1 VAKSAPKRVRTRK
14 LTVGARI
21 LNRELSALALNQ
33 RVLDL
38 ASDPQQPLLE
48 RVRYCSIV
56 SSVLDE
62 FFMIRVA
69 GLLDQVASGL
79 AVRSTDGRPPQDVLD
94 EIRERVLA
102 LSRAQSKL
110 WAGEL
115 RPALAKEG
123 IVIGSVEDMSKG
135 DLEVLERRFEREVFP
150 VLTPLGVGPGQPF
163 PFISPLSLS
172 LGVLVRDPNTEEERF
187 ARLKVPEGLP
197 RFLRSNGMGPLLP
210 LERVIAHFL
219 PWLFPGM
226 EIVERGV
233 LRVTRD
239 ADFEVSDE
247 ADDLLEALQTELRRR
262 PFGDVVR
269 LEVSDSMSDGM
280 LAQLKE
286 GLRIR
291 DDQVYPVHGL
301 IDMSELSEIANLD
314 RPDLKFDPWV
324 GVTRRPFT
332 APDARSLFLSL
343 RRTDALVQI
352 PYDSFG
358 SSVEG
363 FVGQTAR
370 DPQVSALK
378 TTVYRTSDDSALAP
392 ALITAAE
399 NGKQAVC
406 LVELKARFDE
416 QRNIQ
421 WSQRLEKAGVHVVH
435 GFPRLKIHAK
445 TTLVVRRDP
454 DGLRRYAHVGT
465 GNYHAVT
472 ARQYEDLGLF
482 TADEE
487 ITADVADLFNYLT
500 GYGKP
505 QNFRKLLVAPFNLR
519 EGLVEEIQATAAA
532 AKAGTPSSIRIKVNA
547 LHDVQL
553 IEELY
558 RASKAGAQIDVVARR
573 ICGLR
578 PGIKG
583 MSENVRV
590 RSVLGRFLEHSRFLI
605 FQRGDESRYLLG
617 SADLMPRN
625 LDHRIEVVAPVE
637 ARPLQAELDAIF
649 GALLADTAQAW
660 ELRSDGSWLRIR
672 PSKGEERRSAQD
684 KLMSRARS
692 RARRLARPA
701 DWGGGAARSA
711 VDEEAGDR
719 PHGAAGAA

>member
-1 VAKSAPKRVRTRK
+1 MPPSLSRAPLVDNHAVAKSVPKPKHVRRHSA
-14 LTVGARI
+14 GARI

-38 ASDPQQPLLE
+38 ASDPEQPLLE
-48 RVRYCSIV
+48 RVRYCSIC
-56 SSVLDE
+56 SNVLDE

-69 GLLDQVASGL
+69 GLLDQAASGL
-79 AVRSTDGRPPQDVLD
+79 AVRSADGRLPKEVLA

-110 WAGEL
+110 WAAEL
-115 RPALAKEG
+115 CPALAEQG
-123 IVIGSVEDMSKG
+123 IVIGAVEDLSKR
-135 DLEVLERRFEREVFP
+135 DLAALERRFDREVFP

-163 PFISPLSLS
+163 PFVSPLSLS
-172 LGVLVRDPNTEEERF
+172 LAVLVRDPKTEEEFF
-187 ARLKVPEGLP
+187 ARLKVPEGLA
-197 RFLRSNGMGPLLP
+197 RFLRLNGTGALLP

-226 EIVERGV
+226 EIGERGFF
-233 LRVTRD
+233 RVTRD

-247 ADDLLEALQTELRRR
+247 ADDLLEALQTELHRRR
-262 PFGDVVR
+262 FGDVVR
-269 LEVSDSMSDGM
+269 LEVSESMSDAM

-286 GLRIR
+286 GLRIS
-291 DDQVYPVHGL
+291 DEQIYPVRGL
-301 IDMSELSEIANLD
+301 IDMSQLTEIADLG
-314 RPDLKFDPWV
+314 RPELKFDRWA

-332 APDARSLFLSL
+332 APDARTLFLSL

-352 PYDSFG
+352 PYDSFT
-358 SSVEG
+358 SSVEA
-363 FVGQTAR
+363 FVGQASR

-392 ALITAAE
+392 ALIAAAE

-406 LVELKARFDE
+406 LVELTARFDE
-416 QRNIQ
+416 QRNIE
-421 WSQRLEKAGVHVVH
+421 WSQRLEQAGVHVVH

-454 DGLRRYAHVGT
+454 DGLRRYAHIGT

-472 ARQYEDLGLF
+472 ARLYEDLGLF

-500 GYGKP
+500 GFGQP
-505 QNFRKLLVAPFNLR
+505 QSFRKLLVAPFNLR
-519 EGLVEEIQATAAA
+519 KGLVEQIRATAAA
-532 AKAGTPSSIRIKVNA
+532 AKAGSPASIRIKVNA
-547 LHDVQL
+547 LHDEQM

-558 RASKAGAQIDVVARR
+558 RASQAGAQIDIVTRR

-578 PGIKG
+578 PDVKG

-605 FQRGDESRYLLG
+605 FQRGDESRYFLG
-617 SADLMPRN
+617 SADLLPRN
-625 LDHRIEVVAPVE
+625 LDHRIEVVAPIE
-637 ARPLQAELDAIF
+637 ARPLQAELDAVF
-649 GALLADTAQAW
+649 EALLADNAQAW

-672 PSKGEERRSAQD
+672 PPKGKRRRSAQA
-684 KLMSRARS
+684 KLTSRARS
-692 RARRLARPA
+692 RARRLERP
-701 DWGGGAARSA
+701 ST
-711 VDEEAGDR
+711 
-719 PHGAAGAA
+719 

>member
-1 VAKSAPKRVRTRK
+1 VAKSVAKLGRVRELSAGVR
-14 LTVGARI
+14 V

-33 RVLDL
+33 RVLEL
-38 ASDPQQPLLE
+38 ASDPEQPLLE

-69 GLLDQVASGL
+69 GLLGQAASGL
-79 AVRSTDGRPPQDVLD
+79 AVRSTDGRLPQEVLE

-115 RPALAKEG
+115 CPALAEEG
-123 IVIGSVEDMSKG
+123 IVVGSVEDLSKR
-135 DLEVLERRFEREVFP
+135 DLDLLERRFEREVFP

-172 LGVLVRDPNTEEERF
+172 LGVLVRDPSTEEERF

-197 RFLRSNGMGPLLP
+197 RFLRSNGTGPLLP

-226 EIVERGV
+226 EIEERGFF
-233 LRVTRD
+233 RVTRD

-262 PFGDVVR
+262 RFGDVVR
-269 LEVSDSMSDGM
+269 LEVSESMSDSM

-286 GLRIR
+286 GLRIG
-291 DDQVYPVHGL
+291 DDQVYPARGL

-314 RPDLKFDPWV
+314 RPELKFDPWV
-324 GVTRRPFT
+324 GLTRRPFT
-332 APDARSLFLSL
+332 APDSRTLFTSL
-343 RRTDALVQI
+343 RRTDALVQL
-352 PYDSFG
+352 PYDSFA
-358 SSVEG
+358 SSVEA
-363 FVGQTAR
+363 FVGQAAR

-378 TTVYRTSDDSALAP
+378 TTVYRTSDESALAP
-392 ALITAAE
+392 SLIAAAE

-421 WSQRLEKAGVHVVH
+421 WSQRLEQAGVHVVH

-454 DGLRRYAHVGT
+454 DGLRRYAHIGT

-472 ARQYEDLGLF
+472 ARLYEDIGLF

-500 GYGKP
+500 GFGKP

-519 EGLVEEIQATAAA
+519 EGLVEEIRATASA
-532 AKAGTPSSIRIKVNA
+532 AKAGAPAAIRIKVNA
-547 LHDVQL
+547 LHDEQM

-558 RASKAGAQIDVVARR
+558 RASQAGAQIDVVTRR

-578 PGIKG
+578 PGVKG

-590 RSVLGRFLEHSRFLI
+590 RSVLGRFLEHSRFLV

-617 SADLMPRN
+617 SADLLPRN
-625 LDHRIEVVAPVE
+625 LDHRIEVVVPIE
-637 ARPLQAELDAIF
+637 ARPLQSELDAVF
-649 GALLADTAQAW
+649 DALLVDNAQAW
-660 ELRSDGSWLRIR
+660 ELRSDGSWLRIQ
-672 PSKGEERRSAQD
+672 PAKGKRRHTAQGQ
-684 KLMSRARS
+684 LISRARS
-692 RARRLARPA
+692 RARRLARA
-701 DWGGGAARSA
+701 SA
-711 VDEEAGDR
+711 
-719 PHGAAGAA
+719 

>member
-1 VAKSAPKRVRTRK
+1 VEDCGVAKSVAKLGRVRELSAGVR
-14 LTVGARI
+14 V

-33 RVLDL
+33 RVLEL
-38 ASDPQQPLLE
+38 ASDPGQPLLE

-69 GLLDQVASGL
+69 GLLGQAASGL
-79 AVRSTDGRPPQDVLD
+79 AVRSTDGRLPQEVLE

-115 RPALAKEG
+115 CPALAEEG
-123 IVIGSVEDMSKG
+123 IVVGSVEDLSKR
-135 DLEVLERRFEREVFP
+135 DLDLLERRFEREVFP

-172 LGVLVRDPNTEEERF
+172 LGVLVRDPSTEEERF

-197 RFLRSNGMGPLLP
+197 RFLRSNGTGPLLP

-226 EIVERGV
+226 EIEERGFF
-233 LRVTRD
+233 RVTRD

-262 PFGDVVR
+262 RFGDVVR
-269 LEVSDSMSDGM
+269 LEVSESMSDSM

-286 GLRIR
+286 GLRIG
-291 DDQVYPVHGL
+291 DDQVYPARGL

-314 RPDLKFDPWV
+314 RPELKFDPWV
-324 GVTRRPFT
+324 GLTRRPFT
-332 APDARSLFLSL
+332 APDSRTLFTSL
-343 RRTDALVQI
+343 RRTDALVQL
-352 PYDSFG
+352 PYDSFA
-358 SSVEG
+358 SSVEA
-363 FVGQTAR
+363 FVGQAAR

-378 TTVYRTSDDSALAP
+378 TTVYRTSDESALAP
-392 ALITAAE
+392 SLIAAAE

-421 WSQRLEKAGVHVVH
+421 WSQRLEQAGVHVVH

-454 DGLRRYAHVGT
+454 DGLRRYAHIGT

-472 ARQYEDLGLF
+472 ARLYEDIGLF

-500 GYGKP
+500 GFGKP

-519 EGLVEEIQATAAA
+519 EGLVEEIRATASA
-532 AKAGTPSSIRIKVNA
+532 AKAGAPAAIRIKVNA
-547 LHDVQL
+547 LHDEQM

-558 RASKAGAQIDVVARR
+558 RASQAGAQIDVVTRR

-578 PGIKG
+578 PGVKG

-590 RSVLGRFLEHSRFLI
+590 RSVLGRFLEHSRFLV

-617 SADLMPRN
+617 SADLLPRN
-625 LDHRIEVVAPVE
+625 LDHRIEVVVPIE
-637 ARPLQAELDAIF
+637 ARPLQSELDALF
-649 GALLADTAQAW
+649 DALLEDNAQAW
-660 ELRSDGSWLRIR
+660 ELRSDGSWLRIQ
-672 PSKGEERRSAQD
+672 PAKGKRRHTAQGQ
-684 KLMSRARS
+684 LISRARS
-692 RARRLARPA
+692 RARRLARA
-701 DWGGGAARSA
+701 SG
-711 VDEEAGDR
+711 
-719 PHGAAGAA
+719 

>member
-1 VAKSAPKRVRTRK
+1 MPKPARVPKRSA
-14 LTVGARI
+14 GARI

-38 ASDPQQPLLE
+38 ASDPEQPLLE

-69 GLLDQVASGL
+69 GLLDQAASGL
-79 AVRSTDGRPPQDVLD
+79 AVRSTDGRLPQEVLD
-94 EIRERVLA
+94 EIRERVLG

-115 RPALAKEG
+115 RPALAEEG
-123 IVIGSVEDMSKG
+123 IVIGSVEDLSKRH
-135 DLEVLERRFEREVFP
+135 LHALERRFEREVFP
-150 VLTPLGVGPGQPF
+150 VLTPLGVGGGQPF

-172 LGVLVRDPNTEEERF
+172 LGVFVRDPNTEEERF

-197 RFLRSNGMGPLLP
+197 RFLRSNGVGSLLP

-226 EIVERGV
+226 EIEERGFF
-233 LRVTRD
+233 RVTRD

-269 LEVSDSMSDGM
+269 LEVSESMSDAM

-286 GLRIR
+286 GLRIG
-291 DDQVYPVHGL
+291 DDQVYPVRGL
-301 IDMSELSEIANLD
+301 IDMSELSEIADLD
-314 RPDLKFDPWV
+314 RPELKFDPWV

-332 APDARSLFLSL
+332 APDARTLFLSL

-352 PYDSFG
+352 PYDSFA
-358 SSVEG
+358 SSVEA
-363 FVGQTAR
+363 FVGEAAR

-378 TTVYRTSDDSALAP
+378 TTVYRTSDESALAP
-392 ALITAAE
+392 ALIAAAE

-421 WSQRLEKAGVHVVH
+421 WSHRLEKAGVHVVH

-454 DGLRRYAHVGT
+454 DGLRRYAHIGT

-472 ARQYEDLGLF
+472 ARLYEDFGLF

-500 GYGKP
+500 GFGKP

-519 EGLVEEIQATAAA
+519 EGLVDEIRATAAA
-532 AKAGTPSSIRIKVNA
+532 AKAGTPASIRIKVNA
-547 LHDVQL
+547 LHDEQM

-558 RASKAGAQIDVVARR
+558 RASRAGAQIDIVTRR

-578 PGIKG
+578 PGVKG

-590 RSVLGRFLEHSRFLI
+590 RSVLGPFLEHSRFFV
-605 FQRGDESRYLLG
+605 FQHGDHSRYLLG
-617 SADLMPRN
+617 SADLLPRN
-625 LDHRIEVVAPVE
+625 LDHRIEVVAPIE
-637 ARPLQAELDAIF
+637 ARPLQAELDAVF
-649 GALLADTAQAW
+649 DALLADNAQAW

-672 PSKGEERRSAQD
+672 SPKGKRRQSAQSQ
-684 KLMSRARS
+684 LMSRARS
-692 RARRLARPA
+692 RARRLARP
-701 DWGGGAARSA
+701 SA
-711 VDEEAGDR
+711 
-719 PHGAAGAA
+719 

>member
-1 VAKSAPKRVRTRK
+1 MAKSVTKSERAQKQST
-14 LTVGARI
+14 GDRI
-21 LNRELSALALNQ
+21 LNRELSALTLNE
-33 RVLDL
+33 RVLEL
-38 ASDPQQPLLE
+38 ASDPEQPLLE

-56 SSVLDE
+56 SRVLDE

-69 GLLDQVASGL
+69 GLLDQAVSGL
-79 AVRSTDGRPPQDVLD
+79 PVRSTDGRLPRELLG
-94 EIRERVLA
+94 EIRKRVLA
-102 LSRAQSKL
+102 LTRAQSKL

-115 RPALAKEG
+115 CPALADHG
-123 IVIGSVEDMSKG
+123 IVIGSVEDLSKR
-135 DLEVLERRFEREVFP
+135 DLDALEQRFAREVFP

-163 PFISPLSLS
+163 PYISPLSLS
-172 LGVLVRDPNTEEERF
+172 LGILVRDPNTEEERF

-197 RFLRSNGMGPLLP
+197 RFLRPNGTGLMLP

-226 EIVERGV
+226 EFEERGFF
-233 LRVTRD
+233 RVTRD

-269 LEVSDSMSDGM
+269 LEVSESMSDAM

-286 GLRIR
+286 GLLIG
-291 DDQVYPVHGL
+291 DDQVYPARGL
-301 IDMSELSEIANLD
+301 IDMSELSEIADLD
-314 RPDLKFDPWV
+314 RPELKFDRWV

-332 APDARSLFLSL
+332 APDARTLFGSL
-343 RRTDALVQI
+343 RRADALVQL
-352 PYDSFG
+352 PYDSFA
-358 SSVEG
+358 SSVEA
-363 FVGQTAR
+363 FVTRASR

-378 TTVYRTSDDSALAP
+378 TTVYRTSDESALAP
-392 ALITAAE
+392 ALIAAAE

-406 LVELKARFDE
+406 LVELTARFDE
-416 QRNIQ
+416 QRNIK
-421 WSQRLEKAGVHVVH
+421 WSRRLEQAGVHVVH

-454 DGLRRYAHVGT
+454 DGLRRYAHIGT

-472 ARQYEDLGLF
+472 ARLYEDLGLF

-500 GYGKP
+500 GFGRP

-519 EGLVEEIQATAAA
+519 EGLVEEIRATAAA
-532 AKAGTPSSIRIKVNA
+532 AKAGAPASIRIKVNA
-547 LHDVQL
+547 LHDVQM

-558 RASKAGAQIDVVARR
+558 RASQAGAQIDIVTRR

-578 PGIKG
+578 PGVKG
-583 MSENVRV
+583 MSKNIRV
-590 RSVLGRFLEHSRFLI
+590 RSVLGRFLEHSRFFI
-605 FQRGDESRYLLG
+605 FERGDESRYFLG
-617 SADLMPRN
+617 SADLLPRN
-625 LDHRIEVVAPVE
+625 LDHRIEVVAPLE

-649 GALLADTAQAW
+649 DALLADNALAW

-672 PSKGEERRSAQD
+672 APKGERRRTAQGQ
-684 KLMSRARS
+684 LMSRARS
-692 RARRLARPA
+692 RARRLARP
-701 DWGGGAARSA
+701 SA
-711 VDEEAGDR
+711 S
-719 PHGAAGAA
+719 

>member
-1 VAKSAPKRVRTRK
+1 MPKPARVPKRSA
-14 LTVGARI
+14 GARI

-38 ASDPQQPLLE
+38 ASDPEQPLLE

-69 GLLDQVASGL
+69 GLLDQAASGL
-79 AVRSTDGRPPQDVLD
+79 AVRSTDGRLPQEVLD

-115 RPALAKEG
+115 RPALAEEG
-123 IVIGSVEDMSKG
+123 IVIGSVEDLSKRH
-135 DLEVLERRFEREVFP
+135 LHALERRFEREVFP
-150 VLTPLGVGPGQPF
+150 VLTPLGVGGGQPF

-172 LGVLVRDPNTEEERF
+172 LGVFVRDPNTEEERF

-197 RFLRSNGMGPLLP
+197 RFLRSNGVGSLLP

-226 EIVERGV
+226 EIEERGFF
-233 LRVTRD
+233 RVTRD

-269 LEVSDSMSDGM
+269 LEVSESMSDAM

-286 GLRIR
+286 GLRIG
-291 DDQVYPVHGL
+291 DDQVYPVRGL
-301 IDMSELSEIANLD
+301 IDMSELSEIADLD
-314 RPDLKFDPWV
+314 RPELKFDPWV

-332 APDARSLFLSL
+332 APDARTLFLSL

-352 PYDSFG
+352 PYDSFA
-358 SSVEG
+358 SSVEA
-363 FVGQTAR
+363 FVGEAAR

-378 TTVYRTSDDSALAP
+378 TTVYRTSDESALAP
-392 ALITAAE
+392 ALIAAAE

-421 WSQRLEKAGVHVVH
+421 WSHRLEKAGVHVVH

-454 DGLRRYAHVGT
+454 DGLRRYAHIGT

-472 ARQYEDLGLF
+472 ARLYEDFGLF

-500 GYGKP
+500 GFGKP

-519 EGLVEEIQATAAA
+519 EGLVDEIRAAAAA
-532 AKAGTPSSIRIKVNA
+532 AKAGTPASIRIKVNA
-547 LHDVQL
+547 LHDEQM

-558 RASKAGAQIDVVARR
+558 RASQAGAQIDIVTRR

-578 PGIKG
+578 PGVKG

-590 RSVLGRFLEHSRFLI
+590 RSVLGPFLEHSRFFV
-605 FQRGDESRYLLG
+605 FQHGDHSRYLLG
-617 SADLMPRN
+617 SADLLPRN
-625 LDHRIEVVAPVE
+625 LDHRIEVVAPIE
-637 ARPLQAELDAIF
+637 ARPLQAELDAVF
-649 GALLADTAQAW
+649 DALLADNAQAW

-672 PSKGEERRSAQD
+672 SPKGKRRQSAQSQ
-684 KLMSRARS
+684 LMSRARS
-692 RARRLARPA
+692 RARRLARP
-701 DWGGGAARSA
+701 SA
-711 VDEEAGDR
+711 
-719 PHGAAGAA
+719 

>member
-1 VAKSAPKRVRTRK
+1 V
-14 LTVGARI
+14 
-21 LNRELSALALNQ
+21 NRELSTLALNQ

-38 ASDPQQPLLE
+38 ASDPDQPLLE

-56 SSVLDE
+56 SNVLDE

-69 GLLDQVASGL
+69 GLLDQAASGL
-79 AVRSTDGRPPQDVLD
+79 AVRSTDGRLPQEVLA
-94 EIRERVLA
+94 EIRKRVLA

-115 RPALAKEG
+115 CPALAEEG
-123 IVIGSVEDMSKG
+123 IVIGSVEELSKR
-135 DLEVLERRFEREVFP
+135 DLDVLERRFEREVFP

-172 LGVLVRDPNTEEERF
+172 LGVLVRDPSTEEELF

-197 RFLRSNGMGPLLP
+197 RFLRSKGRGPLLP

-226 EIVERGV
+226 EIEERGFF
-233 LRVTRD
+233 RVTRD
-239 ADFEVSDE
+239 ADFDVSDE
-247 ADDLLEALQTELRRR
+247 ADDLLEALQTELHRRR
-262 PFGDVVR
+262 FGDVVR
-269 LEVSDSMSDGM
+269 LEVSESMSDAM

-286 GLRIR
+286 GLRIG
-291 DDQVYPVHGL
+291 DDQVYPVRGL

-314 RPDLKFDPWV
+314 RPELKFDPWV
-324 GVTRRPFT
+324 GVTRRPFA
-332 APDARSLFLSL
+332 APDARALFLSL
-343 RRTDALVQI
+343 RRSDALVQI
-352 PYDSFG
+352 PYDSFA
-358 SSVEG
+358 SSVEA
-363 FVGQTAR
+363 FVGRAAR

-392 ALITAAE
+392 ALIAAAE
-399 NGKQAVC
+399 SGKQAVC
-406 LVELKARFDE
+406 LVELTARFDE

-421 WSQRLEKAGVHVVH
+421 WSQRLEQAGVHVVH

-454 DGLRRYAHVGT
+454 DGLRRYAHIGT

-472 ARQYEDLGLF
+472 ARLYEDLGLF

-500 GYGKP
+500 GFGRP

-519 EGLVEEIQATAAA
+519 ERLVEEVSATAAA
-532 AKAGTPSSIRIKVNA
+532 AKAGTPASIRIKVNA
-547 LHDVQL
+547 LHDEQM

-558 RASKAGAQIDVVARR
+558 RASQAGVQIDIVTRR

-578 PGIKG
+578 PGVKG
-583 MSENVRV
+583 MSDNVRV

-605 FQRGDESRYLLG
+605 FQRGDESRYFLG
-617 SADLMPRN
+617 SADLLPRN
-625 LDHRIEVVAPVE
+625 LDHRIEVVAPIE
-637 ARPLQAELDAIF
+637 ARPLQAELDAVF
-649 GALLADTAQAW
+649 DALLTDNTQAW

-672 PSKGEERRSAQD
+672 PPKGKRRRSAQGQ
-684 KLMSRARS
+684 LMSRARS
-692 RARRLARPA
+692 RARRLARP
-701 DWGGGAARSA
+701 ST
-711 VDEEAGDR
+711 
-719 PHGAAGAA
+719 